1 MKPIVRVVAERVA
14 HHINGLKVK
23 DFCVCLKAAYVIVE
37 DAVGRAA
44 VGVAHIPSV
53 ELHGYSDVRP
63 PIKLEELPELVIDL
77 NPITRVLAVAAMN
90 AVSQYVLSK
99 RGVEEGDISRYII
112 KEPVC
117 VVGHMPPL
125 VNKLKQMGLKFYVF
139 EKTPTL
145 RAKYMSDAEG
155 YLLIPTCRAN
165 IITGMTLLN
174 FTIGIIAQLSKGLNI
189 LVGPTAGALPEAFKG
204 TGVHVVSSLHI
215 TKVSELVNHLRL
227 GNYVSVIYHRRF
239 GIPYV
244 HEVDPLT
251 HTLEI

>member
-14 HHINGLKVK
+14 RRVDGLRVK

-37 DAVGRAA
+37 DASGGEA
-44 VGVAHIPSV
+44 VGVAHVPLV
-53 ELHGYSDVRP
+53 ELHGAGDVRP
-63 PIKLEELPELVIDL
+63 PTKLEELPELVVDL

-90 AVSQYVLSK
+90 AASQYVLSK
-99 RGVEEGDISRYII
+99 RGVEEGDIFRYVV

-125 VNKLKQMGLKFYVF
+125 VNKLKQRGLKFYVF

-145 RAKYMSDAEG
+145 RAGYMSDAEE
-155 YLLIPTCRAN
+155 YLLIPTCRTN

-174 FTIGIIAQLSKGLNI
+174 FTVDTIIQLSKGLNI

-204 TGVHVVSSLHI
+204 TGVHVIHSLHI
-215 TKVSELVNHLRL
+215 TKVNELANHLKL
-227 GNYVSVIYHRRF
+227 GNFVSVIYHKRF

-244 HEVDPLT
+244 YEIDPLA
-251 HTLEI
+251 HLKF

>member
-1 MKPIVRVVAERVA
+1 MKPIVRVVAERIARHV
-14 HHINGLKVK
+14 NGLKVK

-37 DAVGRAA
+37 DAFGGAA
-44 VGVAHIPSV
+44 VGVAHIPLV
-53 ELHGYSDVRP
+53 ELHGAGDVRP
-63 PIKLEELPELVIDL
+63 PIKLEGLPELVIDL
-77 NPITRVLAVAAMN
+77 NPITRVLAVAAVN

-99 RGVEEGDISRYII
+99 RGVEEGDIFRYVV

-125 VNKLKQMGLKFYVF
+125 VNKLKQRGLKFYVF

-145 RAKYMSDAEG
+145 RAKYMSDAEE

-174 FTIGIIAQLSKGLNI
+174 FTIDIITQLSKGLNI

-204 TGVHVVSSLHI
+204 TGVHVICSLHI
-215 TKVSELVNHLRL
+215 TKVNELVTHLKL
-227 GNYVSVIYHRRF
+227 GNFVSLIYHKRF
-239 GIPYV
+239 GIPYA
-244 HEVDPLT
+244 HEIDPLA
-251 HTLEI
+251 HLKF